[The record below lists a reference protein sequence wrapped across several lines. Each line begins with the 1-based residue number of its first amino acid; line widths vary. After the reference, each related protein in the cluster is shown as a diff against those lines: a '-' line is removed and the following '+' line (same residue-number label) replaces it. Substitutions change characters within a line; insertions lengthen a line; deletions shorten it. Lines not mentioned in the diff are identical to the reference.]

1 MLAPVIEDFTETA
14 DRLRRSTVQVEG
26 PRGGGGSGVIW
37 RANGLVVTNA
47 HVARR
52 ANGRIQLADGSMARA
67 TVTARDP
74 QLDLALLEADVAGV
88 NDLPAAVAGD
98 SDEVRVGEIVLAA
111 GSPYGYAGTVTVG
124 VIHARSSQRW
134 IEADLRLVPG
144 NSGGPMA
151 DARGRIVG
159 INTMVANGVALAIPS
174 NIVERFVARRG
185 KPARRLGV
193 TVEPVSM
200 PQFGLSIVEIEP
212 GGVAQR
218 AGLQLGDILTGAGN
232 RPFQAPFDLAL
243 ALEASE
249 NVAHLDVLRGGR
261 AVVSE
266 VDFEHPA
273 VEAVLG

>member
-14 DRLRRSTVQVEG
+14 DRVRRSTVQVES

-37 RANGLVVTNA
+37 RADGLVVTNA

-52 ANGRIQLADGSMARA
+52 ANGRIQLADGRVARA
-67 TVTARDP
+67 TVAARDP
-74 QLDLALLEADVAGV
+74 QLDLALLEADVQ
-88 NDLPAAVAGD
+88 DLPAAVAGD

-124 VIHARSSQRW
+124 VIHARSNQRW
-134 IEADLRLVPG
+134 IEADLRLGPG
-144 NSGGPMA
+144 NSGGPLA

-159 INTMVANGVALAIPS
+159 INTMVANGLALAIPS

-200 PQFGLSIVEIEP
+200 PQFGLLIVELEA
-212 GGVAQR
+212 GGAAQR
-218 AGLQLGDILTGAGN
+218 AGLQIGDILTGADN
-232 RPFQAPFDLAL
+232 RAFQAPFDLAL
-243 ALEASE
+243 ALEADE
-249 NVAHLDVLRGGR
+249 GVVQLDVLRGGR
-261 AVVSE
+261 AVVCE
-266 VDFEHPA
+266 VAFEHPA
-273 VEAVLG
+273 VGAVLG

>member
-1 MLAPVIEDFTETA
+1 MLAPVIGDFTETA
-14 DRLRRSTVQVEG
+14 DRLRRSTVHVEG

-52 ANGRIQLADGSMARA
+52 ANGRIQLADGRVARA
-67 TVTARDP
+67 TVAARDA
-74 QLDLALLEADVAGV
+74 QLDLALLEADVQ
-88 NDLPAAVAGD
+88 DRPAAVAGD
-98 SDEVRVGEIVLAA
+98 SDELRVGEIVLAA

-124 VIHARSSQRW
+124 VIHAQSSRRW
-134 IEADLRLVPG
+134 IEADLRLGPG
-144 NSGGPMA
+144 NSGGPLA

-200 PQFGLSIVEIEP
+200 PQFGLLIVEVEA
-212 GGVAQR
+212 GGAAQK
-218 AGLQLGDILTGAGN
+218 AGLQVGDILTGAES

-243 ALEASE
+243 ALDAGDG
-249 NVAHLDVLRGGR
+249 VTQLDVLRGGR
-261 AVVSE
+261 AMVCE
-266 VDFEHPA
+266 VDFEHPPVGA
-273 VEAVLG
+273 VVG

>member
-14 DRLRRSTVQVEG
+14 DRVRRSTVQVES

-37 RANGLVVTNA
+37 RADGLVVTNA

-52 ANGRIQLADGSMARA
+52 ANGRIQLADGRVARA
-67 TVTARDP
+67 TVAARDP
-74 QLDLALLEADVAGV
+74 QLDLALLEADVQ
-88 NDLPAAVAGD
+88 DLPAAVAGD

-124 VIHARSSQRW
+124 VIHARSNQRW
-134 IEADLRLVPG
+134 IEADLRLGPG
-144 NSGGPMA
+144 NSGGPLA

-159 INTMVANGVALAIPS
+159 INTMVANGLALAIPS

-200 PQFGLSIVEIEP
+200 PQFGLLIVELEA
-212 GGVAQR
+212 GGAAQR
-218 AGLQLGDILTGAGN
+218 AGLQIGDILTGADN
-232 RPFQAPFDLAL
+232 RAFQAPFDLAA
-243 ALEASE
+243 ALDAGDG
-249 NVAHLDVLRGGR
+249 VVQLDVLRGGR
-261 AVVSE
+261 AVVCE
-266 VDFEHPA
+266 VAFEHPA
-273 VEAVLG
+273 VGAVLG